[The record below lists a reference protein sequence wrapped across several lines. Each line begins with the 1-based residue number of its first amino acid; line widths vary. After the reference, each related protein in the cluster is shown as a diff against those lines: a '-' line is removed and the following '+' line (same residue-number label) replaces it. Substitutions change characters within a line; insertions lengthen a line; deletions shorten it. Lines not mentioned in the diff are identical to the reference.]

1 MWVISVRGI
10 CALIGVFNN
19 TGQTGESTIGI
30 FVKTRINK
38 RGREG
43 FGTNKCGREVGN
55 FGKIKRKGLFVNE
68 IKGYLLPLNNPIFQ
82 YSNL

>member
-43 FGTNKCGREVGN
+43 FGTLGKDQISAGGR
-55 FGKIKRKGLFVNE
+55 LE
-68 IKGYLLPLNNPIFQ
+68 ISVK
-82 YSNL
+82 